1 MSVPLIRADYEALE
15 QIANRF
21 KKEAAV
27 SIEMHQRVERSLHAL
42 QNGGWEGRAAAAFF
56 TEMEHNVLPALIRLP
71 DALEQAQLVT
81 LQLKQILQAAEEEA
95 ARPFRGDAASQP
107 TGPLVND
114 EGTPSNNAPNP
125 NGSPFGDY
133 NNLPN
138 IPYLVLGSGATHQDL
153 AAAME
158 QLYRINN
165 VRDGREF
172 GVDEPIRIV
181 KIGEND
187 YLVMVA
193 GTDADDIHTGSN
205 DWPSNLS
212 SSQNVPSRYQ
222 LYVKQMIEQNIPPGA
237 NINLVGHSQGGHVVM
252 NLADTQSLVDQY
264 HINNV
269 ISYGSSG
276 SAPYNPRVG
285 RENYH
290 NYLMAIDPIRAIE
303 IPSTFIVPSP
313 GGPLVMAGY
322 PSIDPVVLPEWGGHT
337 DYYKS
342 DLLAQQTLPFNI
354 TQWEVIEATPATRI
368 PLDNARLALD
378 DVWAGSLSGDVWQA
392 RRGSVDFAYHA
403 ITTTSLAVTQN
414 TVNTFTQYMPVS
426 VRTSVDRYF
435 DSAGEMLASGP
446 RLSDRLGFTADVAR
460 ALDNSPFTSWF

>member
-1 MSVPLIRADYEALE
+1 
-15 QIANRF
+15 
-21 KKEAAV
+21 
-27 SIEMHQRVERSLHAL
+27 
-42 QNGGWEGRAAAAFF
+42 
-56 TEMEHNVLPALIRLP
+56 
-71 DALEQAQLVT
+71 
-81 LQLKQILQAAEEEA
+81 
-95 ARPFRGDAASQP
+95 
-107 TGPLVND
+107 
-114 EGTPSNNAPNP
+114 
-125 NGSPFGDY
+125 
-133 NNLPN
+133 
-138 IPYLVLGSGATHQDL
+138 
-153 AAAME
+153 
-158 QLYRINN
+158 
-165 VRDGREF
+165 
-172 GVDEPIRIV
+172 
-181 KIGEND
+181 
-187 YLVMVA
+187 
-193 GTDADDIHTGSN
+193 
-205 DWPSNLS
+205 
-212 SSQNVPSRYQ
+212 
-222 LYVKQMIEQNIPPGA
+222 
-237 NINLVGHSQGGHVVM
+237 M